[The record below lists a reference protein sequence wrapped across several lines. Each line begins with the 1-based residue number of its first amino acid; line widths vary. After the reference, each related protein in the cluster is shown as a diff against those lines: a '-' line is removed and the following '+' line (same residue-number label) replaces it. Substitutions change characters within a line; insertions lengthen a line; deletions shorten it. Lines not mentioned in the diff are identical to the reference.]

1 MMRPK
6 SEERLISHREYKDYL
21 LDQTFMALE
30 QYGHATL
37 AEDKRT
43 LAELYNKALLKIAY
57 VLRNG
62 DNDPEGDA

>member
-1 MMRPK
+1 MRPK
-6 SEERLISHREYKDYL
+6 SEERLIGDREYKDYL

-43 LAELYNKALLKIAY
+43 LAELYTKALQKA
-57 VLRNG
+57 
-62 DNDPEGDA
+62 A